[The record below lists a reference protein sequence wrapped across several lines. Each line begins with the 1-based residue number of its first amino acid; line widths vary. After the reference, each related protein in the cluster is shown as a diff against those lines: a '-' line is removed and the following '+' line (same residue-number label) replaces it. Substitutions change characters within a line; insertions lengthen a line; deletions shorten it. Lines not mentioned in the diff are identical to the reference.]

1 MVLILFLCISSVVAF
16 LVYFQETNVA
26 SQSEIV
32 NQTSTGEIVSQTETW
47 KRISVINGTKNIL
60 LWKNAWGFRF
70 ELGRAAFLN
79 SGCRVTNCLITYN
92 NTLMTHDKFDA
103 FVIHSPTQHTPWIL
117 KDRRPDQ
124 MFVMFTTEPPPH
136 MPKLDKFEKFFN
148 WTMTYRS
155 GSTFQLKYGEIVPLE
170 TAPTTEQEA
179 EAMRLS
185 IAQSG
190 LNPAKGKTKLAI
202 WLVSNCNARS
212 NRQGYV
218 KILKNYMDVDIF
230 SKKGKCG
237 GQDVC
242 PREKNSGVCYDMIEK
257 TYKFYFSFENSICEE
272 YVTEKFFE
280 MMGRNI
286 VPVVLGGADY
296 SAIAPPHSY
305 ISALDYT
312 PKQLAKYLKE
322 LDSNDTLYAEYF
334 WWKPHYRIR
343 NLYDTNR
350 KAFCDLC
357 EALHTSPIQT
367 SIAKGLNQWYHKDAK
382 CRHNPKFDET

>member
-1 MVLILFLCISSVVAF
+1 M
-16 LVYFQETNVA
+16 
-26 SQSEIV
+26 
-32 NQTSTGEIVSQTETW
+32 W
-47 KRISVINGTKNIL
+47 KDR
-60 LWKNAWGFRF
+60 WGFRF
-70 ELGRAAFLN
+70 ELGKSAFLN
-79 SGCRVTNCLITYN
+79 SGCRVTNCLITVN
-92 NTLMTHDKFDA
+92 NSLMPHNKFDA
-103 FVIHSPTQHTPWIL
+103 FVIHSPTQHNPWIL

-124 MFVMFTTEPPPH
+124 MFVMFTTEPPIQTPN
-136 MPKLDKFEKFFN
+136 PDKFEIFFN
-148 WTMTYRS
+148 RTMTYRT

-170 TAPTTEQEA
+170 TAPSTDKEA
-179 EAMRLS
+179 ALMRQS
-185 IAQSG
+185 VIHSG

-218 KILKNYMDVDIF
+218 KILKKHVDVDIF
-230 SKKGKCG
+230 SKGGKCG

-242 PREKNSGVCYDMIEK
+242 PRHLNSDVCYDMIEN
-257 TYKFYFSFENSICEE
+257 TYKFYLSFENSICKE

-296 SAIAPPHSY
+296 TAIAPPHSY
-305 ISALDYT
+305 INALDYT
-312 PKQLAKYLKE
+312 PKQLAEYLME
-322 LDSNDTLYAEYF
+322 LDRNDTLYAEYF

-350 KAFCDLC
+350 QAFCDLC

-367 SIAKGLNQWYHKDAK
+367 SIKKGLRKWYSNDAN
-382 CRHNPKFDET
+382 CCHDPKFDES